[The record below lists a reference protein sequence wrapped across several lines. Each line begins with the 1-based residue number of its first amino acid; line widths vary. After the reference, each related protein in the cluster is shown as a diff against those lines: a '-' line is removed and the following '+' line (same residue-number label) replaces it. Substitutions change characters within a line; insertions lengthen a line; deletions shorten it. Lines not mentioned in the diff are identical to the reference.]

1 MSAKRRRFGPLVA
14 AASSSMPVSG
24 SAAASSRSVGVRRD
38 LLRQASGTQ
47 AYVQPRARVSA
58 PTRSSAA
65 SVAKRRSVHSVSATQ
80 VVLDDNQV
88 SLDETR
94 AASHVMTLNDDDD
107 DEHVHV
113 VDADADADDDDATEV
128 LPRNQPTP
136 PRGLSDENDP
146 ELGLIGALDV
156 CRDGYQHASQL
167 IDVDPSVILV
177 HGSQSEDASI
187 EARGGAGGGGAA
199 AASAGPDLDAPMSPP
214 DDTTFFRASQRIAD
228 GAATARAIAELIDPD
243 AAAGVHYRSTQS
255 PVLQSQQNDGDG
267 DAADGDGHDDPLVP
281 LRAVVDGF
289 EISADELDVCEFLEE
304 GHYGQ
309 VYRAVWQGGTQVA
322 AKMMRK
328 FAATYRQLWNA
339 QERLARMR
347 MNDGDVVVDSALE
360 ARELQ
365 RRDALALDVGAMLRA
380 FRREAAI
387 LCRLRHPNVV
397 LYLGTCT
404 ELPHLMLV
412 TEYLPR
418 GSLHAVLHGP
428 GAAPLDYATKLH
440 MALGAACGINYL
452 HRCGIL
458 HRDLKSGNLLVA
470 HDSTVKVS
478 DFGLARFS
486 SSFVDDR
493 RQRVSLLDVR
503 IQAPEVLRSQKKTY
517 TAQSDVYSFALLL
530 WELAER
536 RVPFALLDA
545 PTIAQA
551 VANHRLRPPLP
562 SNINAEYVSLVA
574 QCWREEPSERPSFAD
589 IIVVLVHEKELADSQ
604 RRS

>member
-1 MSAKRRRFGPLVA
+1 
-14 AASSSMPVSG
+14 
-24 SAAASSRSVGVRRD
+24 
-38 LLRQASGTQ
+38 
-47 AYVQPRARVSA
+47 
-58 PTRSSAA
+58 
-65 SVAKRRSVHSVSATQ
+65 VSATQ
-80 VVLDDNQV
+80 VVLDGDEV
-88 SLDETR
+88 SLDEPH
-94 AASHVMTLNDDDD
+94 AAAASASHVLTLNDDDD
-107 DEHVHV
+107 EHVV
-113 VDADADADDDDATEV
+113 DADDDDATEV

-136 PRGLSDENDP
+136 PPGLSDENDP

-177 HGSQSEDASI
+177 HGSQSEDASVLI
-187 EARGGAGGGGAA
+187 VARGDDDGGAAAA
-199 AASAGPDLDAPMSPP
+199 AASAGPDLDPPMSPP

-243 AAAGVHYRSTQS
+243 AATGVHYRSTQS
-255 PVLQSQQNDGDG
+255 PVLQSQQND
-267 DAADGDGHDDPLVP
+267 DATDGDGHDDPLVP

-289 EISADELDVCEFLEE
+289 EISADELDVCEFIEE

-347 MNDGDVVVDSALE
+347 MIDGDVVDSALE

-418 GSLHAVLHGP
+418 GSLHAVLHGAN
-428 GAAPLDYATKLH
+428 AAPLDYATKLH

-470 HDSTVKVS
+470 HDNTVKVS

-503 IQAPEVLRSQKKTY
+503 IQAPEVLRSQKKIY